1 MKRKESNG
9 SKRRPAVSRVPLTI
23 RLPGDV
29 VAQVDAEREGRDVP
43 VSRNIWLFEAVVEK
57 LRRHDT
63 GGRHGTQ

>member
-1 MKRKESNG
+1 MKRKETNG
-9 SKRRPAVSRVPLTI
+9 SKRKSVASRVPVTI
-23 RLPGDV
+23 RLPEDI
-29 VAQVDAEREGRDVP
+29 VAQVDEEREGRDVP